1 MWQVFSCTY
10 GSMQPSLMSQS
21 SLFIDIGNSAVKWR
35 TCDSE
40 VFTQGVGLFSLKLLP
55 NANSVWL
62 SAVAHPNIVQ
72 AIKTQFS
79 NVKLVEPLKQ
89 YGRLTLSYDDPSK
102 LGVDRFLAMLAALE
116 RFPNSPLLVI
126 DAGSAV
132 TFDVID
138 AKGIHQGGL
147 IMPGLKALRE
157 SFAKFST
164 NDLSINTSELKS
176 STEGAW
182 QSGTHTMLVSAVN
195 SQIHNF
201 ELKYPGLV
209 ITICGGIV
217 KEIINELPESV
228 KSFDN
233 LVLDGLESYSQ
244 SMG

>member
-1 MWQVFSCTY
+1 
-10 GSMQPSLMSQS
+10 MSQS
-21 SLFIDIGNSAVKWR
+21 SLFVDLGNSAVKWR
-35 TCDSE
+35 SHDSE
-40 VFTQGVGLFSLKLLP
+40 VFTEGVDLFSSKLLP
-55 NANSVWL
+55 EAESVWV

-72 AIKTQFS
+72 AIKAQFT

-102 LGVDRFLAMLAALE
+102 LGVDRFLAMLGALE
-116 RFPNSPLLVI
+116 RFPDIPLLVI

-138 AKGIHQGGL
+138 AKGMHQGGL
-147 IMPGLKALRE
+147 IMPGIRALRE

-164 NDLSINTSELKS
+164 NDESINTSELKN

-182 QSGTHTMLVSAVN
+182 QSGTHAMLVSAVN

-201 ELKYPGLV
+201 ELKYPGGV

-217 KEIINELPESV
+217 KEIIKELPVSV

>member
-1 MWQVFSCTY
+1 
-10 GSMQPSLMSQS
+10 MSQS

-35 TCDSE
+35 SDDSE
-40 VFTQGVGLFSLKLLP
+40 VFTEGVDLFSSKLLP
-55 NANSVWL
+55 KADLVWV

-89 YGRLTLSYDDPSK
+89 YGKLTLSYDDPSK
-102 LGVDRFLAMLAALE
+102 LGIDRFLAMLAALE
-116 RFPNSPLLVI
+116 RFPNPPLLVI

-138 AKGIHQGGL
+138 AKGMHQGGL
-147 IMPGLKALRE
+147 IMPGIRALRE

-164 NDLSINTSELKS
+164 NDLSINTSELKN

-182 QSGTHTMLVSAVN
+182 QSGTHAMLVSAVN

-201 ELKYPGLV
+201 ELKYPGGV

-217 KEIINELPESV
+217 KEIIKELPVSV

>member
-1 MWQVFSCTY
+1 
-10 GSMQPSLMSQS
+10 MSQS

-35 TCDSE
+35 TPDSE
-40 VFTQGVGLFSLKLLP
+40 VFTQKVDIFSSKLLP
-55 NANSVWL
+55 EAELAWV
-62 SAVAHPNIVQ
+62 SAVAHPNILQ
-72 AIKTQFS
+72 AIKAQFS

-116 RFPNSPLLVI
+116 RFPNLPLLVI

-138 AKGIHQGGL
+138 AKGMHQGGL

-164 NDLSINTSELKS
+164 NDLSINTSELKN

-182 QSGTHTMLVSAVN
+182 QSGTHAMLVSAVN

-201 ELKYPGLV
+201 ELKYPGGV

-217 KEIINELPESV
+217 KEIIKELPVSV

>member
-1 MWQVFSCTY
+1 
-10 GSMQPSLMSQS
+10 MSQS
-21 SLFIDIGNSAVKWR
+21 SLFVDIGNSAVKWR
-35 TCDSE
+35 TCNSE
-40 VFTQGVGLFSLKLLP
+40 VFTQGVDFFSLKLLP
-55 NANSVWL
+55 KADLVWV
-62 SAVAHPNIVQ
+62 SAVAHLSIIEE
-72 AIKTQFS
+72 IKANFGS
-79 NVKLVEPLKQ
+79 VNLVEPLKQ
-89 YGRLTLSYDDPSK
+89 YGKLTLSYDDPSK
-102 LGVDRFLAMLAALE
+102 FGVDRFLAMLAALG
-116 RFPNSPLLVI
+116 RFPNLPLLLI

-138 AKGIHQGGL
+138 AKGMHQGGL

-164 NDLSINTSELKS
+164 NDLSINTSELKN

-182 QSGTHTMLVSAVN
+182 QSGTHAMLVSAVN

-201 ELKYPGLV
+201 ELKYPGGV

-217 KEIINELPESV
+217 KEIIKELPVSV

>member
-1 MWQVFSCTY
+1 
-10 GSMQPSLMSQS
+10 MSQS

-35 TCDSE
+35 TYDSE
-40 VFTQGVGLFSLKLLP
+40 VSTQGVDLFSLELLP
-55 NANSVWL
+55 KVDSVWVG
-62 SAVAHPNIVQ
+62 AVAHLNIVQ

-116 RFPNSPLLVI
+116 CFPNSPLLVI

-138 AKGIHQGGL
+138 AKGMHQGGL

-164 NDLSINTSELKS
+164 NDLSINTSELKN

-182 QSGTHTMLVSAVN
+182 QSGTHAMLVSAVN

-201 ELKYPGLV
+201 ELKYPGGV

-217 KEIINELPESV
+217 KEIIKELPVSV

>member
-1 MWQVFSCTY
+1 
-10 GSMQPSLMSQS
+10 MSQS
-21 SLFIDIGNSAVKWR
+21 SLFVDLGNSAVKWR
-35 TCDSE
+35 SHDSE
-40 VFTQGVGLFSLKLLP
+40 VFTEGVDLFSSKLLP
-55 NANSVWL
+55 EAESVWV

-72 AIKTQFS
+72 AIKAQFT

-102 LGVDRFLAMLAALE
+102 LGVDRFLAMLGALE
-116 RFPNSPLLVI
+116 RFPDSPLLI
-126 DAGSAV
+126 MDAGSAV

-138 AKGIHQGGL
+138 AKGMHQGGL
-147 IMPGLKALRE
+147 IMPGIRALRE

-164 NDLSINTSELKS
+164 NDESINTSELKN

-182 QSGTHTMLVSAVN
+182 QSGTHAMLVSAVN

-201 ELKYPGLV
+201 ELKYPGGV
-209 ITICGGIV
+209 VTICGGTA
-217 KEIINELPESV
+217 KEVLKELPVSV
-228 KSFDN
+228 KPFDN

>member
-1 MWQVFSCTY
+1 
-10 GSMQPSLMSQS
+10 MSQS

-40 VFTQGVGLFSLKLLP
+40 VFTEGVDLFSLELLP
-55 NANSVWL
+55 KADSVWVG
-62 SAVAHPNIVQ
+62 AVAHLSIIEE
-72 AIKTQFS
+72 IKANYDS
-79 NVKLVEPLKQ
+79 VNLVEPLKQ
-89 YGRLTLSYDDPSK
+89 FGKLTLSYDDPSK
-102 LGVDRFLAMLAALE
+102 FGVDRFLAMLGTLG
-116 RFPNSPLLVI
+116 RFPNLPLLVI

-138 AKGIHQGGL
+138 AKGMHQGGL

-164 NDLSINTSELKS
+164 NDLSINTSELKN

-182 QSGTHTMLVSAVN
+182 QSGTHAMLVSAVN

-201 ELKYPGLV
+201 ELKYPSGV
-209 ITICGGIV
+209 VTICGGIA
-217 KEIINELPESV
+217 KEILKELPVSV
-228 KSFDN
+228 KPFDN

>member
-1 MWQVFSCTY
+1 
-10 GSMQPSLMSQS
+10 MSQS
-21 SLFIDIGNSAVKWR
+21 SLFIDVGNSAVKWR

-40 VFTQGVGLFSLKLLP
+40 VFTQGVDLFSLKLLP
-55 NANSVWL
+55 KANSVWL

-102 LGVDRFLAMLAALE
+102 FGVDRFLAMLGALE

-138 AKGIHQGGL
+138 SKGIHQGGL

-164 NDLSINTSELKS
+164 NDLTLKS
-176 STEGAW
+176 SGLKDSTEGAW
-182 QSGTHTMLVSAVN
+182 QSGTLAMLVSSIN
-195 SQIHNF
+195 SQIQNF
-201 ELKYPGLV
+201 EFNYAVGV
-209 ITICGGIV
+209 VTICGGIV
-217 KEIINELPESV
+217 KEILNELPVSV